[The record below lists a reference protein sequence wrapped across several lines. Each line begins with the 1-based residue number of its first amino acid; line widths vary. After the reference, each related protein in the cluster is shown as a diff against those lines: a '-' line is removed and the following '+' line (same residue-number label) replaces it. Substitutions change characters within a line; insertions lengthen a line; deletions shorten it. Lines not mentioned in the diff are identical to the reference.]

1 MVEEVVLD
9 FIPYVLHFFSGETE
23 LLCNSSKNGFQI
35 FFMATAINK
44 NLVSNQIL
52 GTILIKCK
60 SEEKIKFKWHWR
72 ILSCYATYTFELN
85 FSPFLQ
91 SFKHKCVFL
100 QIQLIL
106 TIKQFWRRFFR
117 SERKMFSDAK
127 GRIFQKRKEFQNE
140 KNVSNKNGLSSM
152 VCRHANEHKLAE
164 INLFRINS
172 RQQLK
177 TGISPVNEYRIWR
190 KSDTKVIF
198 ANFSLF
204 HSFTNSKW

>member
-1 MVEEVVLD
+1 MC
-9 FIPYVLHFFSGETE
+9 FST
-23 LLCNSSKNGFQI
+23 NS
-35 FFMATAINK
+35 INFDNK
-44 NLVSNQIL
+44 
-52 GTILIKCK
+52 TILK
-60 SEEKIKFKWHWR
+60 
-72 ILSCYATYTFELN
+72 TF
-85 FSPFLQ
+85 
-91 SFKHKCVFL
+91 
-100 QIQLIL
+100 
-106 TIKQFWRRFFR
+106 
-117 SERKMFSDAK
+117 
-127 GRIFQKRKEFQNE
+127 FQKRKEDVFRCERKNFQKWKEFQNE

>member
-1 MVEEVVLD
+1 MTLKN
-9 FIPYVLHFFSGETE
+9 II
-23 LLCNSSKNGFQI
+23 LLCDVYSS
-35 FFMATAINK
+35 
-44 NLVSNQIL
+44 
-52 GTILIKCK
+52 
-60 SEEKIKFKWHWR
+60 
-72 ILSCYATYTFELN
+72 TFELN
-85 FSPFLQ
+85 FFTFLQ
-91 SFKHKCVFL
+91 SFERKCVFL

>member
-1 MVEEVVLD
+1 MCCIFFRVKRNSYAILQKMV
-9 FIPYVLHFFSGETE
+9 FKY
-23 LLCNSSKNGFQI
+23 

-60 SEEKIKFKWHWR
+60 SEEKIKFKWHWK
-72 ILSCYATYTFELN
+72 ILSCYATHTFELN

-106 TIKQFWRRFFR
+106 IIKQFWRRFLR
-117 SERKMFSDAK
+117 SERKMFSEAK
-127 GRIFQKRKEFQNE
+127 GIPKRK
-140 KNVSNKNGLSSM
+140 KNVSNKNSMSSM

-172 RQQLK
+172 RQQQK
-177 TGISPVNEYRIWR
+177 NRHIP
-190 KSDTKVIF
+190 
-198 ANFSLF
+198 
-204 HSFTNSKW
+204 SKWIQNMEKKWYKSNFC

>member
-1 MVEEVVLD
+1 MTLKN
-9 FIPYVLHFFSGETE
+9 II
-23 LLCNSSKNGFQI
+23 LLCDVYSS
-35 FFMATAINK
+35 
-44 NLVSNQIL
+44 
-52 GTILIKCK
+52 
-60 SEEKIKFKWHWR
+60 
-72 ILSCYATYTFELN
+72 TFELN
-85 FSPFLQ
+85 FFTFLQ
-91 SFKHKCVFL
+91 SFERKCVFL

-106 TIKQFWRRFFR
+106 IIKQFWRRFLR
-117 SERKMFSDAK
+117 SERKMFSEAK
-127 GRIFQKRKEFQNE
+127 GIPKRK
-140 KNVSNKNGLSSM
+140 KNVSNKNSMSSM

-172 RQQLK
+172 RQQQK